1 MSDYSPA
8 RQELAEFAQRI
19 RSALQ
24 ASRADRCNALHHDLE
39 VGEALIEAQDH
50 VTTGWKSWLG
60 ENCPL
65 SVRTGMLYMQL
76 ARHRAE
82 IEAEIERV
90 GELSLRAA
98 VRLVTKKKLPEP
110 ESTEP
115 PKPAAVVIAISK
127 ATDAGLSGERVPL
140 SGAARGRFGGD
151 ISVPALGRDLRGE
164 AKCRGNGFNR
174 LYDWLGGNDFLV
186 IRADRKPLLIVATL
200 ELAAQVVRM
209 AEHASGNTP

>member
-1 MSDYSPA
+1 MSDLSPA
-8 RQELAEFAQRI
+8 RQELAELAQRI

-39 VGEALIEAQDH
+39 VGEALIEAQNH
-50 VTTGWKSWLG
+50 VTTGWKRWLG
-60 ENCPL
+60 ENCSL

-98 VRLVTKKKLPEP
+98 VRLVTKKQPLEP

-115 PKPAAVVIAISK
+115 PKPPAVVIAISK
-127 ATDAGLSGERVPL
+127 ATDAELTEAL
-140 SGAARGRFGGD
+140 T
-151 ISVPALGRDLRGE
+151 ALGFERFLRVMPNDWRPILE
-164 AKCRGNGFNR
+164 ARAGGQMISRAKVRHPNVR
-174 LYDWLGGNDFLV
+174 LKNLDKARLRVMSG
-186 IRADRKPLLIVATL
+186 T
-200 ELAAQVVRM
+200 E
-209 AEHASGNTP
+209 ASPTSH